1 MGKSL
6 TSNKWAFL
14 KKINQVDN
22 EIILDISFE
31 QLPADTLAEF
41 QQQIFISAKL
51 NIQNARNISSVVSTL
66 KGLIDD
72 TIDIDAVNE
81 DTLQVN
87 GEYEE
92 IITIKCDSYQFFENP
107 FSLDDWKNEYFALWK
122 EMQNDRE
129 ESYKDLSK
137 KNALIEKIEH
147 YLSKE
152 KINAFTK
159 MKYYTDQKLPV
170 KVEIQIKQI
179 DLIDH
184 LFNFIKLSKE

>member
-81 DTLQVN
+81 GTLQVN
-87 GEYEE
+87 G
-92 IITIKCDSYQFFENP
+92 
-107 FSLDDWKNEYFALWK
+107 
-122 EMQNDRE
+122 
-129 ESYKDLSK
+129 
-137 KNALIEKIEH
+137 
-147 YLSKE
+147 
-152 KINAFTK
+152 
-159 MKYYTDQKLPV
+159 
-170 KVEIQIKQI
+170 
-179 DLIDH
+179 
-184 LFNFIKLSKE
+184 